1 MTRTVLPPHLT
12 DLLSTAAVE
21 DPYVY
26 FGQYRDI
33 SPVVWNPQWKGWI
46 FTGNEAVR
54 EGLAGDTMTNDR
66 ITRFENQLTS
76 RAGGEE
82 NADIIYRTMVQWIIY
97 ATPPR
102 HTHLRRLLSKPFSP
116 RAVKDQK
123 AIVETVIVQLL
134 DELEAKVKNS
144 PGPIDLL
151 REYAAQVPA
160 RVIGRLM
167 GVPDKDAAK
176 LGHWSEELTLLILGA
191 LGADDRH
198 ARAKAAFIELENY
211 VREMVADRRK
221 NPGTD
226 IVSEWTAARD
236 SDVGLTEEELIASC
250 ILMIFGGHET
260 TMNLIANALLT
271 IDQHPQARQALV
283 DGTADPALAVEEFLR
298 FCGPTRTVLRDV
310 AKDHEVA
317 GQQLRA
323 GERALFVLSA
333 ANHDPLA
340 FPEPNEL
347 KLDRSPNRHIS
358 FGTGIHQC
366 LGAPL
371 ARLEAQVAIPEFVR
385 RFPTYRV
392 TTDHVQWQP
401 LLMTRGLKA
410 LPAEVI

>member
-1 MTRTVLPPHLT
+1 M
-12 DLLSTAAVE
+12 S
-21 DPYVY
+21 
-26 FGQYRDI
+26 
-33 SPVVWNPQWKGWI
+33 
-46 FTGNEAVR
+46 
-54 EGLAGDTMTNDR
+54 
-66 ITRFENQLTS
+66 
-76 RAGGEE
+76 
-82 NADIIYRTMVQWIIY
+82 QWIIY

-102 HTHLRRLLSKPFSP
+102 HTHLRRLLAKPFSP

-123 AIVETVIVQLL
+123 AVVETVIAQLL
-134 DELEAKVKNS
+134 DELEQKVKGH
-144 PGPIDLL
+144 PGPVDLL

-167 GVPDKDAAK
+167 GVPDEDGPK

-198 ARAKAAFIELENY
+198 ARAKQAFIELEHY
-211 VREMVADRRK
+211 VREMVAERRR

-226 IVSEWTAARD
+226 LVSEWTAARD
-236 SDVGLTEEELIASC
+236 SDVGLTEEELISSC
-250 ILMIFGGHET
+250 ILVIFGGHET

-271 IDQHPQARQALV
+271 VDQHPAARQALI
-283 DGTADPALAVEEFLR
+283 DGTADPAMAVEEFLR

-317 GQQLRA
+317 GQQLRT

-340 FPEPNEL
+340 FAEPGTL

-385 RFPTYRV
+385 RFPNYRIA
-392 TTDHVQWQP
+392 TGDAEWRP
-401 LLMTRGLKA
+401 LLMTRGLEA
-410 LPAEVI
+410 LPAELL